1 MPLSWNEIK
10 HRAIAFSRDW
20 KGATSEKSERQTF
33 WNEFFEVFGKKRRTL
48 AAFEEPV
55 KKLSGNWGFIDLF
68 WPGTCIVEHKSAGED
83 LGKAHAQGMD
93 YVRGLIDSGR
103 EKEVPRWLIVS
114 DFKRIAVHDLEP
126 EQDPDLPLFTRL
138 PPSVEFPLKE
148 LHKNVRHFAFIAG
161 YRHHKLNPE
170 DPANFEATELMARL
184 HDALYDGGYRGH
196 DLCQFLVRLLFSFFA
211 DDTGIFPCDQFKL
224 FIRERTAED
233 GSDLGAKLA
242 HLFQV
247 LNTPEDKRGKNLD
260 EDLAQ
265 FPYVNGEL
273 FGETLTFA
281 DFTAPMRQALIACTD
296 FRWERISPAVFG
308 SLFQTVFDHEDDR
321 KRRQLGAHYTAEKNI
336 MKVVRSLFLDDLRAE
351 FDAARKDKSGRGPG
365 RLRDL
370 QKKLA
375 SLKIMDPACG
385 CGNFLVVTYRELR
398 QLELEILIELHANE
412 LSEIQ
417 HEFALDVTQLSQ
429 INVDQMFGIEIEEF
443 PARIAEVALWL
454 ADHQANVLL
463 SEAFGQFYRRIP
475 LRKSP
480 HIHVANALR
489 IDWNHVL
496 PPSQCSYI
504 LGNPPFVGH
513 HYQSAEQKADQQI
526 VMEAISGAGVIDY
539 VANWHFKAA
548 AYSHCTQAKV
558 AFVSTNSICQGEQ
571 AGLIWTHLFN
581 RWHIKIHFAHR
592 TFAWESEARGKA
604 HVHCVIV
611 GFAGYDASRKRLYDY
626 ESDPEKPTIVE
637 AKNIS
642 PYLVEGPDRAVTNR
656 SVPLCDVP
664 KMSWGNKPTDGGH
677 LILTPEER
685 VALLIKEPGASKYIR
700 PFMSGGDFINGVER
714 FCLWLK
720 DVHPSELRSLPL
732 VLARVEAVKQM
743 RLASTAESTRDY
755 AAYPTLFRQIAQ
767 PDSDYLA
774 IPEVSSER
782 RIYIP
787 IAFVSKD
794 VICSNK
800 IQFVPNASVWHF
812 GILTSAMHMAWM
824 RQVCGRLESR
834 YSYSNTLVYNNY
846 PWPQDVSEAQKAAV
860 EKAAQAVLD
869 TRARFMYGSVDTPV
883 CAPLCTLADLYD
895 PTTMPPALA
904 KAHAELDRAVDRCYR
919 KEPFPNDRVRVE
931 HLFALY
937 EELTAPL
944 ATASSGKGRA
954 RAKSPPAASFPLAV
968 GRWYELGVIDGGE
981 LHESPIR
988 VDGIERS
995 GKNHLRLKFHHANY
1009 PDGVRDKDYNLRITR
1024 ESEEGIDAKSLDS
1037 RGRSVTIRPLRKGRE
1052 IESSPPV
1059 KPAV

>member
-10 HRAIAFSRDW
+10 QRAIAFSRDW
-20 KGATSEKSERQTF
+20 KGETSEKSERQTF
-33 WNEFFEVFGKKRRTL
+33 WNEFFEVFGKRRRTL
-48 AAFEEPV
+48 ATFEEPV
-55 KKLSGNWGFIDLF
+55 RKLSGNWGFIDLF
-68 WPGTCIVEHKSAGED
+68 WPGTCLVEHKSAGQD

-93 YVRGLIDSGR
+93 YIRGLIDSGR
-103 EKEVPRWLIVS
+103 EKDVPRWLIVS
-114 DFKRIAVHDLEP
+114 DFERIAIHDLEP
-126 EQDPDLPLFTRL
+126 EQDPDLPLLTRL

-148 LHKNVRHFAFIAG
+148 LHKNARHFAFIAG
-161 YRHHKLNPE
+161 YKSHKLNPE
-170 DPANFEATELMARL
+170 DPANFEATELMAKL
-184 HDALYDGGYRGH
+184 HDALWDGGYRGH
-196 DLCQFLVRLLFSFFA
+196 DLCQFLVRLLFCFFA
-211 DDTGIFPCDQFKL
+211 DDTGIFPPDQFKL
-224 FIRERTAED
+224 FVRERTAED
-233 GSDLGAKLA
+233 GSDLGARLA
-242 HLFQV
+242 HLFNV
-247 LNTPEDKRGKNLD
+247 LNTPENKRSKNLD
-260 EDLAQ
+260 DDLAE
-265 FPYVNGEL
+265 FPYVNGDL
-273 FGETLTFA
+273 FAEPSLFA
-281 DFTAPMRQALIACTD
+281 DCTSKMRSILIECAD
-296 FRWERISPAVFG
+296 FKWEKISPAVFG

-336 MKVVRSLFLDDLRAE
+336 LKLVRSLFLDDLRAE
-351 FDAARKDKSGRGPG
+351 LEAARKDKSGRGPG

-398 QLELEILIELHANE
+398 QLELEILLQLHTLVETGQDSSREQITQKERQHE
-412 LSEIQ
+412 LSLE
-417 HEFALDVTQLSQ
+417 DVNQLSQ

-489 IDWNHVL
+489 KDWREVL
-496 PPSQCSYI
+496 PAEQCSYI

-513 HYQSAEQKADQQI
+513 HYQSAEQKADQQA
-526 VMEAISGAGVIDY
+526 VMEDISAAGVIDF

-548 AYSHCTQAKV
+548 AYIYCTQAKA

-571 AGLIWTHLFN
+571 AGLVWAHLFN

-611 GFAGYDASRKRLYDY
+611 GFGGHDTENKHLYDY
-626 ESDPEKPTIVE
+626 ESDPDKPTITVV
-637 AKNIS
+637 KNIS
-642 PYLVEGPDRAVTNR
+642 PYLVEGPDRVVTNR
-656 SVPLCDVP
+656 SEPLWDVP
-664 KMSWGNKPTDGGH
+664 KMNWGNKPTDGGH

-685 VALLIKEPGASKYIR
+685 DELLAKEPAAVKYIR

-720 DVHPSELRSLPL
+720 DVSPGELRTLPL

-743 RLASTAESTRDY
+743 RLASKAESTRKY
-755 AAYPTLFRQIAQ
+755 AAFPTLFRQIAQ

-782 RIYIP
+782 RSYIP
-787 IAFVSKD
+787 IAFASKNI
-794 VICSNK
+794 ICSNK
-800 IQFVPNASVWHF
+800 IQFVPEATVWHF
-812 GILTSAMHMAWM
+812 GILTSMMHMAWM

-846 PWPQDVSEAQKAAV
+846 PWPEAVTEAQKAAV

-869 TRARFMYGSVDTPV
+869 ARAAFPTS
-883 CAPLCTLADLYD
+883 TLADLYD
-895 PTTMPPALA
+895 PVTMPPSLV
-904 KAHAELDRAVDRCYR
+904 KAHAELDRCVDRCYR
-919 KEPFPNDRVRVE
+919 KEPFPNDRARVE

-937 EELTAPL
+937 EKLTAPL
-944 ATASSGKGRA
+944 VKYDKPKRKPQVKDASASDEA
-954 RAKSPPAASFPLAV
+954 RAAAAHYHGPL
-968 GRWYELGVIDGGE
+968 I
-981 LHESPIR
+981 
-988 VDGIERS
+988 
-995 GKNHLRLKFHHANY
+995 LR
-1009 PDGVRDKDYNLRITR
+1009 
-1024 ESEEGIDAKSLDS
+1024 EEPRAKGSD
-1037 RGRSVTIRPLRKGRE
+1037 E
-1052 IESSPPV
+1052 
-1059 KPAV
+1059 